1 MSKLLDHILHFLGL
15 NFDRAQMLLG
25 YDVGVVLSLD
35 ASLNHKIEGGI
46 NTLFVQ
52 DADLIVASYVASELI
67 PELRV
72 VFLLFEVDGRLI
84 RSLLSWSADGLSG
97 H

>member
-1 MSKLLDHILHFLGL
+1 
-15 NFDRAQMLLG
+15 MLLG